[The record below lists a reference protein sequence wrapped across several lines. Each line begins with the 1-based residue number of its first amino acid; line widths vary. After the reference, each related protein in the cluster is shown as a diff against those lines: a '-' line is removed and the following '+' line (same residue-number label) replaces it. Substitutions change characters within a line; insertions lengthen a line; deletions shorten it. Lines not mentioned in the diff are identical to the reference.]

1 MLTLEQKID
10 FLIERVLA
18 LEFALHTRER
28 GEREERE
35 VACAKTQTPPPVQ
48 MCNSPT
54 QTGLI

>member
-1 MLTLEQKID
+1 MPTLEEKID

-18 LEFALHTRER
+18 LEFA
-28 GEREERE
+28 
-35 VACAKTQTPPPVQ
+35 CAKTQTLPPVQ

>member
-28 GEREERE
+28 GERE